1 MIPADRS
8 DLIVATATHAGETG
22 KNNEDRF
29 SVDAYRYSASD
40 RGAVTVAVVADGIGG
55 HRAGEVAADLA
66 VSAIRQTFSASNS
79 RDQLENIRRA
89 LGAANRAI
97 YERAQAHA
105 EQSGMGCTAAIAVI
119 ADRKLYIAGVGDSRA
134 YLMRGQ
140 KIQQMTTDHTWIADA
155 IRAGV
160 LTPEA
165 AKDHPNRHVVRRYVG
180 YKPEPEVD
188 YGLRLSPTDTPEQAQ
203 RNQGFAL
210 QPGDAVLLCSD
221 GLTDLVEDAEIHAAV
236 AGNSPQA
243 AVENL
248 VLLARQRGGHD
259 NITVALMVVPGQPPA
274 APEKARRL
282 KPEYI
287 ALAGIILGALVIVLG
302 IAGLG
307 AWVYLNRPTPTP
319 AATPARSRPTE
330 SPPAVLP
337 ATPTLALSQ
346 SPGPVEGTA
355 EGPTNTAALPTDTPT
370 PTDTPAPPTTT
381 STPETPS
388 PTAAPETPGPT
399 AAAETPGAASPTI
412 TALPTIPASTITVQP

>member
-8 DLIVATATHAGETG
+8 DLIIATATHAGETG

-29 SVDAYRYSASD
+29 SVEAYRYSPSQ

-66 VSAIRQTFSASNS
+66 VSAIRQTFLASNS

-97 YERAQAHA
+97 YERAQTNA

-119 ADRKLYIAGVGDSRA
+119 ADRKLHIAGVGDSRA

-221 GLTDLVEDAEIHAAV
+221 GLTDLVEDAEIHSAV

-243 AVENL
+243 AVEKL

-259 NITVALMVVPGQPPA
+259 NITVALMVVPGQAA
-274 APEKARRL
+274 APERARRL

-287 ALAGIILGALVIVLG
+287 ALAGIILGALVIVFG

-307 AWVYLNRPTPTP
+307 AWIYLNRPTPTP
-319 AATPARSRPTE
+319 PATPARSRPTE

-337 ATPTLALSQ
+337 ASPTPA
-346 SPGPVEGTA
+346 A
-355 EGPTNTAALPTDTPT
+355 PTNTAPPPTDTST

-381 STPETPS
+381 STPEP
-388 PTAAPETPGPT
+388 PTSTGAPATPGPT
-399 AAAETPGAASPTI
+399 AAAETPGAASPTV
-412 TALPTIPASTITVQP
+412 TALATIPASTITIQP